1 MIRMLGPVWRLPIN
15 SRSLF
20 VELGVS
26 PTLLGGSSFNGR
38 DMRENFH
45 FTPSTDLTFY
55 LYSVYTRLMAKRT
68 LIQKL
73 SSDVADV
80 CACRKMR
87 EASRKITRMYDEV
100 LRPAGI
106 KANQFNMLGVVALKN
121 EATLTELA
129 ETLGMERTTLS
140 RNLRPLER
148 NGLVEVSAEG
158 YRRARS
164 ANITNKGI
172 AVMEKALPLWR
183 SAQNSL
189 KRRLGDETWDRIQID
204 LTEIGHL
211 L

>member
-1 MIRMLGPVWRLPIN
+1 MNRKQL
-15 SRSLF
+15 
-20 VELGVS
+20 
-26 PTLLGGSSFNGR
+26 
-38 DMRENFH
+38 MR
-45 FTPSTDLTFY
+45 
-55 LYSVYTRLMAKRT
+55 
-68 LIQKL
+68 QL
-73 SSDVADV
+73 SSDVAGV

-87 EASRKITRMYDEV
+87 LASRKITRMYDDV

-106 KANQFNMLGVVALKN
+106 KATQFNVLAIVALGD

-164 ANITNKGI
+164 ANITNKGV

-183 SAQNSL
+183 SAQKSL
-189 KRRLGDETWDRIQID
+189 KRRLGDDIWNRIQIE
-204 LTEIGHL
+204 LAEVGHL

>member
-1 MIRMLGPVWRLPIN
+1 MP
-15 SRSLF
+15 
-20 VELGVS
+20 
-26 PTLLGGSSFNGR
+26 
-38 DMRENFH
+38 
-45 FTPSTDLTFY
+45 
-55 LYSVYTRLMAKRT
+55 
-68 LIQKL
+68 
-73 SSDVADV
+73 
-80 CACRKMR
+80 
-87 EASRKITRMYDEV
+87 
-100 LRPAGI
+100 
-106 KANQFNMLGVVALKN
+106 KATQFNVLGVVALES

-183 SAQNSL
+183 SAQKSL
-189 KRRLGDETWDRIQID
+189 KRRLGDETWDRIQIG
-204 LTEIGHL
+204 LTEVGHL

>member
-1 MIRMLGPVWRLPIN
+1 M
-15 SRSLF
+15 
-20 VELGVS
+20 
-26 PTLLGGSSFNGR
+26 
-38 DMRENFH
+38 D
-45 FTPSTDLTFY
+45 
-55 LYSVYTRLMAKRT
+55 KKT

-73 SSDVADV
+73 GSEVAGV

-87 EASRKITRMYDEV
+87 ETSRKITRMYDEY

-106 KANQFNMLGVVALKN
+106 KATQFTMLAVVAGQD

-148 NGLVEVSAEG
+148 NGLIEISAEG

-164 ANITNKGI
+164 ANITAEGI
-172 AVMEKALPLWR
+172 STMEKALPLWR
-183 SAQNSL
+183 SAQKTL
-189 KRRLGDETWDRIQID
+189 KRRLGEDTWRRIQVE
-204 LTEIGHL
+204 LTEVGHL

>member
-1 MIRMLGPVWRLPIN
+1 M
-15 SRSLF
+15 
-20 VELGVS
+20 
-26 PTLLGGSSFNGR
+26 
-38 DMRENFH
+38 D
-45 FTPSTDLTFY
+45 
-55 LYSVYTRLMAKRT
+55 KKT

-73 SSDVADV
+73 GSEIAGM

-87 EASRKITRMYDEV
+87 ETSRKITRMYDEY

-106 KANQFNMLGVVALKN
+106 KATQFTMLAVVARKD

-129 ETLGMERTTLS
+129 KTLGMERTTLS

-148 NGLVEVSAEG
+148 NGLIEISAEG

-183 SAQNSL
+183 SAQKSL
-189 KRRLGDETWDRIQID
+189 KRRLGDESWDQIQIE
-204 LTEIGHL
+204 LTEVRRRQ
-211 L
+211 